1 MSSFLRPWVSFG
13 TPGGRFGARSEFGQ
27 IFPTKGAPFL
37 ESILAPKMAKVAKQ
51 LKKSVFEKQLAKKL
65 VPEII
70 RKGPKRDLIDKY
82 HMFRR
87 VQG

>member
-1 MSSFLRPWVSFG
+1 
-13 TPGGRFGARSEFGQ
+13 
-27 IFPTKGAPFL
+27 
-37 ESILAPKMAKVAKQ
+37 MAKVAKK
-51 LKKSVFEKQLAKKL
+51 LKKTVFEKQLAKNL

-82 HMFRR
+82 NMFRR